1 MKRYLLMILVAFCA
15 TFPAKSI
22 NYDDA
27 RREAWFLTDKMAYEL
42 NLTPEQCDR
51 AYEINLEYLLG
62 VHSSH
67 DCFGSYWRYRNMDL
81 RYVLFSWQYN
91 LFTTLDYFYR
101 PVRWVRSVWYYPVV
115 NYYRPGYYYFDR
127 PTIYVTY
134 RGGRWKHR
142 SHRDLSPYRNVHYRR
157 GVGLRDRYHS
167 NSNSRP
173 TYRPEYGRPS
183 RENDRFDRNERYDR
197 ENHFRNTG
205 STNVRPDRNG
215 RPSRDF
221 NNSGTSNSRPSRGE
235 HLDRGNLHKV
245 SMDKDRNNSY
255 RPSRDFGR
263 SERNVSKREN
273 RSHSNHSTRSS
284 RERGSREFGR

>member
-1 MKRYLLMILVAFCA
+1 MKRYFLMILVAFCA
-15 TFPAKSI
+15 TFSAKSI

-62 VHSSH
+62 VHSSR
-67 DCFGSYWRYRNMDL
+67 DCFGPYWRYRNMDL

-134 RGGRWKHR
+134 RGGRWKRR
-142 SHRDLSPYRNVHYRR
+142 SVRDVSPYRHVHYRQ

-167 NSNSRP
+167 DRNSRP

-183 RENDRFDRNERYDR
+183 RENDRLNRNDRD
-197 ENHFRNTG
+197 NHYRNPG
-205 STNVRPDRNG
+205 NSHVRPDRNE

-221 NNSGTSNSRPSRGE
+221 NNSGITNSRPNRGE
-235 HLDRGNLHKV
+235 
-245 SMDKDRNNSY
+245 
-255 RPSRDFGR
+255 RPSRENLHNAGLNTDKNVSRRPSREFGHND
-263 SERNVSKREN
+263 RNVSKRES
-273 RSHSNHSTRSS
+273 RSHNDHPSRQS
-284 RERGSREFGR
+284 RERGTRDFGR